1 MPRQGQLS
9 PQQVQSL
16 LEAMN
21 NQEEKVQD
29 KINAKKLK
37 GVPIKKGKK
46 IGKYVDEVL
55 SPIFI
60 VLSIGV

>member
-1 MPRQGQLS
+1 
-9 PQQVQSL
+9 
-16 LEAMN
+16 MN

-37 GVPIKKGKK
+37 GATHKRGKK